1 MSISAVTAGASALMQ
16 QASIKAPVTA
26 ARAPDGD
33 TPAVEAKES
42 AVTKMAEKQN
52 GGIPKAASTQ
62 PVSPATATASAPTTG
77 VNTTA

>member
-1 MSISAVTAGASALMQ
+1 MSISAVNAGASAATQ
-16 QASIKAPVTA
+16 QAIIKAPPAA

-42 AVTKMAEKQN
+42 AATKMAEKQN
-52 GGIPKAASTQ
+52 GGVATAASTQ
-62 PVSPATATASAPTTG
+62 PVSKAAAAASAPTTG